1 MSTQL
6 SYKGQLVGHTGW
18 VTCLATSSK
27 SSDILIS
34 GSRDK
39 NLIVWKLTH
48 EQNKYGTPVKLLK
61 GHSHFISDVVM
72 TSDGNHIIS
81 SSWDKSMRLWDIKS
95 GDVEKKF
102 IGHSKD
108 VLSVAINKENK
119 FIVSGSRD
127 KSIKIWNSIGEN
139 TSNLVE
145 NGHTGWVSCV
155 KFSPDSSQIVSS
167 GWDRVVKI
175 WNFKN
180 HKLLTN
186 LIGHQA
192 FINSVT
198 VSPDGSLCASGGK
211 DGVAMLWD
219 LKKGEHL
226 YSLDQESQIHSLA
239 FSPNKYWLCAATDKN
254 IRVWDLEKK
263 ETIAELIP
271 ESNSNNKKKKE
282 KRPVCVSLAWSHDGT
297 TLFSGYTDNTI
308 RVWSIHTSN

>member
-1 MSTQL
+1 
-6 SYKGQLVGHTGW
+6 
-18 VTCLATSSK
+18 
-27 SSDILIS
+27 
-34 GSRDK
+34 
-39 NLIVWKLTH
+39 
-48 EQNKYGTPVKLLK
+48 LK
-61 GHSHFISDVVM
+61 
-72 TSDGNHIIS
+72 
-81 SSWDKSMRLWDIKS
+81 
-95 GDVEKKF
+95 KKF

-119 FIVSGSRD
+119 YIVSGSRD

-139 TSNLVE
+139 TSTLQE
-145 NGHTGWVSCV
+145 NGHTGWVSSV
-155 KFSPDSSQIVSS
+155 KFSPDSNQIISS

-180 HKLLTN
+180 HKLQAN
-186 LIGHQA
+186 LIGHQS

-226 YSLDQESQIHSLA
+226 YSLDQDSQIHSLA

-271 ESNSNNKKKKE
+271 ESIQTPSTNPKKKNKKE
-282 KRPVCVSLAWSHDGT
+282 KRPVCVSLCWSQDGT
-297 TLFSGYTDNTI
+297 TLFSGYTDNII
-308 RVWSIHTSN
+308 RVWSIYTSNN

>member
-263 ETIAELIP
+263 R
-271 ESNSNNKKKKE
+271 NY
-282 KRPVCVSLAWSHDGT
+282 C
-297 TLFSGYTDNTI
+297 
-308 RVWSIHTSN
+308 